1 MDCKYKNID
10 VATYGIELLISS
22 AVNLIFVM
30 LVGGHFFGTF
40 ATFVFVLSFCPIRQ
54 FAGGFHARS
63 HMKCTVGFLI
73 LFLLFGKG
81 MTLIGNRIVN
91 FGLWIMFG
99 GIILCVS
106 PIDTENKRLD
116 QKLKRICKK
125 KIAMFLCIELVGV
138 IVFMMTKKNDF
149 LQMAVTAL
157 GIENILLIFG
167 KIANQ
172 KE

>member
-1 MDCKYKNID
+1 MLYNENIKKMKKEGKNMYNRIANQLAKILVSFVDNDMDCKYKNID

-30 LVGGHFFGTF
+30 LVVGHFFGTF

-54 FAGGFHARS
+54 FAGGFHVRS

-125 KIAMFLCIELVGV
+125 RLLCSYV
-138 IVFMMTKKNDF
+138 
-149 LQMAVTAL
+149 
-157 GIENILLIFG
+157 
-167 KIANQ
+167 
-172 KE
+172 